1 MKKIIIII
9 SVLMLA
15 VGCKKELVPK
25 PEGLVER
32 EKMIDIMYDL
42 SLLEAIK
49 YQNPM
54 SLDSS
59 DTNPT
64 RFILKKYKVDSLQF
78 VKSNMYY
85 AANYNDYKDMFDQIS
100 ARIEK
105 NKKKVDSLIK
115 IEEKKKKLLEKK
127 GKVVKKDSI
136 EIKVKLK
143 ADDSEQINN
152 PDSIKGKQKLK
163 LK

>member
-1 MKKIIIII
+1 MRKIVIII
-9 SVLMLA
+9 SVLMFA

-25 PEGLVER
+25 PERLVER
-32 EKMIDIMYDL
+32 DKMIDIMYDL

-85 AANYNDYKDMFDQIS
+85 AANYNDYKDMFDEIS

-115 IEEKKKKLLEKK
+115 IEEKKKKLLEKN
-127 GKVVKKDSI
+127 GKAVKKDTI
-136 EIKVKLK
+136 KKPKEELIKVKPV
-143 ADDSEQINN
+143 SPEIEM
-152 PDSIKGKQKLK
+152 KQSN
-163 LK
+163 

>member
-9 SVLMLA
+9 SVLFFA
-15 VGCKKELVPK
+15 VGCKKELVKK
-25 PEGLVER
+25 PERLVER
-32 EKMIDIMYDL
+32 DKMIDIMYDL

-54 SLDSS
+54 SLDSC

-85 AANYNDYKDMFDQIS
+85 AADYNGYKDMFDEVGS
-100 ARIEK
+100 RLEK
-105 NKKKVDSLIK
+105 NEKKMDSLIK
-115 IEEKKKKLLEKK
+115 LENKKKQLLKK
-127 GKVVKKDSI
+127 KSKIIKKDSI
-136 EIKVKLK
+136 KAKEGLVKAVK
-143 ADDSEQINN
+143 ADS
-152 PDSIKGKQKLK
+152 LK
-163 LK
+163 KKATRK

>member
-1 MKKIIIII
+1 MRKIVIII
-9 SVLMLA
+9 SVLMFV
-15 VGCKKELVPK
+15 VGCKKELVAK
-25 PEGLVER
+25 PERLVER
-32 EKMIDIMYDL
+32 DKMIDIMYDL

-85 AANYNDYKDMFDQIS
+85 AANYNDYKDMFDEIS

-115 IEEKKKKLLEKK
+115 IEEKKKKLLEKN
-127 GKVVKKDSI
+127 GKAVKKDTI
-136 EIKVKLK
+136 KKPKEELIKVKPVSPK
-143 ADDSEQINN
+143 IEM
-152 PDSIKGKQKLK
+152 KQSN
-163 LK
+163 